1 MATASYRNSGSF
13 DTLAT
18 HVLPKWWNASK
29 AEDVIFE
36 PSPLLWIL
44 SKTAKKSSELPA
56 DIVVRMLQD
65 KGAGV
70 DSFSRYDTVST
81 SPSKGAQAARF
92 TVANYSAPIP
102 MSLEEEW
109 EFTSPEA
116 VANRLEE
123 LVEQQQ
129 LTLADRLAVDLYKG
143 NDAKSTNVV
152 GLEQAVFAQDHL
164 NNSGSAVTSGSVAYI
179 NDLWRTRQTTS
190 SYGGITRTAFTS
202 ATAGGTG
209 WENVAVNFVNGTDN
223 SFAYSGTNGAPNAA
237 LQVFHQVYNF
247 CSRGII
253 HPDLILSTDQPF
265 DDYEFGAATKMRLH
279 KDSSAFGDLQLGYDN
294 MKFKNAVWIRD
305 ANAATQNATSSPS
318 GSDATNGDGNVY
330 VLNTKF
336 MDLAVDTRADFA
348 LTPTRQIADQ
358 HAGVMHMLWRGQL
371 ICKNPRYL
379 GRIFDYD

>member
-1 MATASYRNSGSF
+1 MATAAYRNSGSF

-18 HVLPKWWNASK
+18 HVLPKWWNAAK

-44 SKTAKKSSELPA
+44 SQVAKKSSALPA

-152 GLEQAVFAQDHL
+152 GLEQIVFAETHL
-164 NNSGSAVTSGSVAYI
+164 DDFPSTAEGTLAYI
-179 NDLWRTRQTTS
+179 TDLNFTRQAANTL
-190 SYGGITRTAFTS
+190 GGIARTAWTS
-202 ATAGGTG
+202 ATGGGTG
-209 WENVAVNFVNGTDN
+209 WENVAVDF
-223 SFAYSGTNGAPNAA
+223 FAASANRFTFDSSGAPEVE
-237 LQVFHQVYNF
+237 LQVLTQTYNF

-253 HPDLILSTDQPF
+253 HPDLMLSDDTPF
-265 DDYEFGAATKMRLH
+265 DDYEFAGATKMRLTRE
-279 KDSSAFGDLQLGYDN
+279 SSGFGDLQLGYDN
-294 MKFKNAVWIRD
+294 LKFKNAIWIRD
-305 ANAATQNATSSPS
+305 ANAKTQNATSSPS
-318 GSDATNGDGNVY
+318 GSDATNGKGNIY
-330 VLNTKF
+330 FLNTK
-336 MDLAVDTRADFA
+336 MLDLAVDSRADFS

-371 ICKNPRYL
+371 IPKNPRYL
-379 GRIFDYD
+379 GRIFDYVA